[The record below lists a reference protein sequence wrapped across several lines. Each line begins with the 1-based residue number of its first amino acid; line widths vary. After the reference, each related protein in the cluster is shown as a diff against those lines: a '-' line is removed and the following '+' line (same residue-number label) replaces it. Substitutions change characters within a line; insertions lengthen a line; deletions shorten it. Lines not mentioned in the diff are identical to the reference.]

1 MEDGFAP
8 LKRYRLFKRRCLNA
22 ANSAADGRKGL
33 VMTCTDGR
41 RIDVD
46 GAWDIVARTLALSR
60 DGAIFG
66 VVEVRRDD
74 PADLTLIKQR
84 LARQS
89 RTISSLRLALARAT
103 QKTGFAST

>member
-1 MEDGFAP
+1 
-8 LKRYRLFKRRCLNA
+8 
-22 ANSAADGRKGL
+22 
-33 VMTCTDGR
+33 MTCTDGR
-41 RIDVD
+41 RTNVD
-46 GAWDIVARTLALSR
+46 GAWDAVGRTLALSC

-84 LARQS
+84 LASQT

-103 QKTGFAST
+103 QDTRFART